1 MTVSI
6 VLSLAVLLLATAPS
20 AFAQYIGEP
29 PSRFLRKKYV
39 SVHGRRMAYVEV
51 GKGDPIVFL
60 HGNPSSSYL
69 WRNVMPHLEGHGRL
83 VAPDLIGMGDSE
95 KLPPPDPSR
104 YSVLHHSNF
113 LYGLFEKLDIRRN
126 VTLVIHDWGSALGF
140 NWAYLKRDDPDA
152 VKGIAFMEAFVRP
165 VTSKS
170 RPEFLEFKNNLKGE
184 QAKQRVLQQN
194 LFVEV
199 LMPPGIIRN
208 LTMKEMNE
216 WRRPFKTPGEGR
228 LPTFTF
234 PNEIPLDGMPR
245 STYRMASRYS
255 RWLAFSKKVK
265 KLFIRAAP
273 GSLIMEQEINFI
285 RSWPNVREVG
295 VKGIHFLQEDDP
307 HTIGK
312 AIAKWHS
319 GL

>member
-1 MTVSI
+1 MALPHYLTFVI
-6 VLSLAVLLLATAPS
+6 LVLSVAPS
-20 AFAQYIGEP
+20 AFTQYIGEP
-29 PSRFLRKKYV
+29 PARFLRKKYV
-39 SVHGRRMAYVEV
+39 SVHGRRMAYVQV

-83 VAPDLIGMGDSE
+83 IAPDLIGMGDSE

-104 YSVLHHSNF
+104 YSALHHTNF

-126 VTLVIHDWGSALGF
+126 VTLVLHDWGGGLGF

-152 VKGIAFMEAFVRP
+152 VKGIAFMETITAP
-165 VTSKS
+165 LTSKT
-170 RPEFLEFKNNLKGE
+170 RPDMVHIKSLFKGE
-184 QAKQRVLQQN
+184 KAKQLVFQQN
-194 LFVEV
+194 FFVEV
-199 LMPPGIIRN
+199 IVPQAIIRN

-234 PNEIPLDGMPR
+234 PNEIPIDGIPR
-245 STYRMASRYS
+245 STHRMWSRYTP
-255 RWLAFSKKVK
+255 WLASSKKIK
-265 KLFIRAAP
+265 KLFVRGEP
-273 GSLIMEQEINFI
+273 GALVSKQDIEFV
-285 RSWPNVREVG
+285 RSWPNVKEVVVRG
-295 VKGIHFLQEDDP
+295 LHYLQEDDP

-319 GL
+319 AL